1 VEEED
6 GAAPQSAFEDF
17 CCASWAIERFVPVGF
32 LAVSLPRA
40 LDQILP
46 NASEEGFAA
55 VAVYQINFLIMWEE
69 GCTRG
74 VAGVEVV

>member
-1 VEEED
+1 MEDD

-17 CCASWAIERFVPVGF
+17 CWASWAIDRFVPAGF

-46 NASEEGFAA
+46 NASEEG
-55 VAVYQINFLIMWEE
+55 VAVVVAYQISFLMTWEE

-74 VAGVEVV
+74 VTGAGVV